1 MVLGDKTAPFE
12 NVGEMRNNGFEL
24 VVNYDNLEMSRDKLG
39 FNIGLNFTYIDN
51 EVTKFQGGKSPDQL
65 YLIREG
71 YPYKALYGYKAVG
84 IYQSDEE
91 AAAHMHSNGYVPQM
105 GNLKYEDVNNDGKL
119 DYQDKQVLGNTI
131 PKITYGLSA
140 GLRYK
145 GFDLNVLFQGLGQAN
160 AFTKSGMTNL
170 AYEWMTIADFWRDA
184 WTPENPDSNIPMLRF
199 DSSWDQYDSS
209 FWVHRIDYLKLK
221 NLQIGYSFP
230 EKIVS
235 KLKLSRLY
243 LYANAQNLFTI
254 MWHKGYEG
262 YDPERNTF
270 DSGWDYYPTP
280 RTFTFGLNINF

>member
-1 MVLGDKTAPFE
+1 M
-12 NVGEMRNNGFEL
+12 
-24 VVNYDNLEMSRDKLG
+24 
-39 FNIGLNFTYIDN
+39 
-51 EVTKFQGGKSPDQL
+51 
-65 YLIREG
+65 
-71 YPYKALYGYKAVG
+71 
-84 IYQSDEE
+84 
-91 AAAHMHSNGYVPQM
+91 
-105 GNLKYEDVNNDGKL
+105 

-184 WTPENPDSNIPMLRF
+184 WIPENPDSNIPMLRF